1 MQNKTLICLAIAAV
15 FAFVI
20 YKMYKK
26 EQFQLE
32 RARMTGN
39 TAMASIAA
47 AGDNMRRGDLSGIR
61 TSGVLNTTGSMPR
74 SSLAGGIRF

>member
-26 EQFQLE
+26 EKFQLE
-32 RARMTGN
+32 RAKMTGN

-47 AGDNMRRGDLSGIR
+47 DDQASLRTNIR
-61 TSGVLNTTGSMPR
+61 QPPSIVVKGYNQY
-74 SSLAGGIRF
+74 A